1 MSLNLGGFPVIL
13 FDTAGLRETADVIEN
28 EGVKRAMYNLLHSQ
42 HYDHVTYLI
51 SQKKFE
57 RESIDPSSIGR

>member
-28 EGVKRAMYNLLHSQ
+28 EGVKRAMYNLLHYQNS
-42 HYDHVTYLI
+42 DHVTYLNLTEKI
-51 SQKKFE
+51 
-57 RESIDPSSIGR
+57 